1 MDINEFQNKLKDI
14 QTLALNN
21 GKQVRAE
28 LVEKFFG
35 EEGMDQ
41 DKLQK
46 VYDYLEVQGIHV
58 TGKEEGKDPMQEDIP
73 QPAKKRETVPLTK
86 EEEEYLLEYLK
97 AFGFEQNLRD
107 RQELIRACQR
117 KEEGARES
125 LVRSCQRDLA
135 DMARELNCREVL
147 FADLLSEANAALL
160 GAMEDMV
167 IQAEKDFSEIQ
178 LMERVRRSM
187 EEFLEDQ
194 TRQKREDIFLVEK
207 VQNLEERVKAL
218 TEDDNIKYTVEELS
232 GFLDM
237 EPEEMKAILRLTG
250 DDGEK

>member
-1 MDINEFQNKLKDI
+1 MDIIEFQNKLKDI

-35 EEGMDQ
+35 DEGMDQ

-58 TGKEEGKDPMQEDIP
+58 TGKGEKNKEEE
-73 QPAKKRETVPLTK
+73 QPSEKKRESVPLTR
-86 EEEEYLLEYLK
+86 EEEDYLKEYLK
-97 AFGFEQNLRD
+97 AFGFEENLRN
-107 RQELIRACQR
+107 RQELLQACIR

-125 LVRSCQRDLA
+125 LIRSCQRELA
-135 DMARELNCREVL
+135 DIARELNSREVL
-147 FADLLSEANAALL
+147 FADLLSEANTAFLTVL
-160 GAMEDMV
+160 EELEYQD
-167 IQAEKDFSEIQ
+167 EKEELSELR
-178 LMERVRRSM
+178 LMEKVRRLV

-194 TRQKREDIFLVEK
+194 TRQKREDNFLVEK

-218 TEDDNIKYTVEELS
+218 TDDDNVKYSVEELS
-232 GFLDM
+232 AFLDM
-237 EPEEMKAILRLTG
+237 EPEEMEAILRLTG
-250 DDGEK
+250 DDSGK